1 MSLGAPVPPGADAV
15 VMIENTEFIKG
26 ADGKNSVKIKV
37 EVDVGT
43 DIRPVG
49 SDIE

>member
-1 MSLGAPVPPGADAV
+1 M

-26 ADGKNSVKIKV
+26 ADGKDSVKIKV
-37 EVDVGT
+37 EVNPGT
-43 DIRPVG
+43 DIRPIG